1 MLLSG
6 VIRESKSPYASP
18 VVLVRKK
25 DGNLRVCVVFR
36 KINAKTI
43 RDAYP
48 LPRIS
53 ETLEALEGARW
64 FCIQDLQSGY
74 LQGGMGEN

>member
-1 MLLSG
+1 MPKPS
-6 VIRESKSPYASP
+6 
-18 VVLVRKK
+18 
-25 DGNLRVCVVFR
+25 
-36 KINAKTI
+36 
-43 RDAYP
+43 DAYP

-64 FCIQDLQSGY
+64 FFIQDLQSGY